1 MTVKN
6 TEKDKVEI
14 AKKQYEKL
22 DLDSPFSIN
31 NNKLNIGY
39 VSHINSKITGE
50 QSFIITDKYVPL
62 SAPLSERESVK
73 EVTVLY
79 RGSSFDSSLDAELS
93 WR

>member
-1 MTVKN
+1 MNYTGQ
-6 TEKDKVEI
+6 DKVEI

-50 QSFIITDKYVPL
+50 QSFIITDKHVTL
-62 SAPLSERESVK
+62 SAPLSKRESIK

-79 RGSSFDSSLDAELS
+79 RSSSFDSSLDAKLF